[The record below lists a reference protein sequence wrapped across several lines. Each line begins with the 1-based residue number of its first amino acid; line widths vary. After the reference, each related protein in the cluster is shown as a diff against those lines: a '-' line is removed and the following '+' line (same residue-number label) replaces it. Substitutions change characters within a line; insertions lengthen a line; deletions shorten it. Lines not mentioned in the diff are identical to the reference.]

1 MAKRL
6 PTQCYVDESVH
17 TSAGFVVTAFV
28 FASGRFDRAVA
39 ATLRN
44 VGLSPGRDE
53 FKSYTRMDTNPQMRK
68 AREALLDLADSK
80 TRIAVFFGL
89 YDRATIGL
97 HSLQALQSTLV
108 RNGIWP
114 SRLDLYFDQ
123 DILPSTQEGA
133 IRLHRLFHFLR
144 SARIHSREDSRKR
157 LGIQVA
163 DAVAHSFGQIL
174 KEELSGKVKLI
185 DIGGPKTGY
194 EPGTKASLGWCLLMS
209 LRHALLTRGM
219 VYNGEKYQAAAD
231 PVVLDQVHD
240 DPAKYGQH
248 PILLGWGVQV
258 APEAPEKLRH
268 AVERAFG
275 RIWLG
280 CIH

>member
-1 MAKRL
+1 VKKRL
-6 PTQCYVDESVH
+6 LTQCYVDESVH
-17 TSAGFVVTAFV
+17 ASAGFVVTAFV
-28 FASGRFDRAVA
+28 FASGHFERAVA
-39 ATLRN
+39 ATLRD

-53 FKSYTRMDTNPQMRK
+53 FKSRTRMDTNPQMRE
-68 AREALLDLADSK
+68 ARQALLGLADSK
-80 TRIAVFFGL
+80 TRVAVFCGL
-89 YDRATIGL
+89 YDRATIG
-97 HSLQALQSTLV
+97 LQALQSTLV
-108 RNGIWP
+108 RNDIRP
-114 SRLDLYFDQ
+114 SRLDVYFDQ
-123 DILPSTQEGA
+123 DILPSAQEEA

-185 DIGGPKTGY
+185 DIGGPNTGY
-194 EPGTKASLGWCLLMS
+194 EPGTKASLGWSLLMS
-209 LRHALLTRGM
+209 LRRALLTRGM

-231 PVVLDQVHD
+231 PVVLDPVYD
-240 DPAKYGQH
+240 DPANYGQH

-258 APEAPEKLRH
+258 APEAPERLRH
-268 AVERAFG
+268 AVERALG